1 MQRKATFGQR
11 VSHVRATNTSTPQF
25 STSRIPQI
33 EQRGAT
39 RQARWCVSYLH
50 CYAPTETAPC
60 EVREAILLD
69 ISATG
74 ARVRS
79 RSRAAYSK
87 RIRIRVDRLG
97 LNLSGRVIWQ
107 RGFDAGIEF
116 D

>member
-1 MQRKATFGQR
+1 MQRKPTFGQR
-11 VSHVRATNTSTPQF
+11 VSHVRVTDTAKPHF
-25 STSRIPQI
+25 SRSDIPRI
-33 EQRGAT
+33 EQRAAT
-39 RQARWCVSYLH
+39 RRARWCVSYVH
-50 CYAPTETAPC
+50 CYAPNETAPC